1 MISGMRLY
9 RIAMRIIP
17 ALVVAWALA
26 GCQESSGTPTVV
38 QFWAMGREG
47 EVVRQLIP
55 DFEREHPGV
64 RVEVQQLPWSAAHQ
78 KLLTAFAGDA
88 LPDVAQLG
96 NTWLPE
102 FVALHALDPVE
113 PSVVDAGDYF
123 PGIWQTNVID
133 QTAYGVPWYV
143 DTRLL
148 FYRSDLLAEA
158 GYARPPTTWTEWTDM
173 LRAIKQRAGPHRH
186 GALLPLNEYQPLLAL
201 ALQQEAPLLRDGDTR
216 GNFRSADFKRALRF
230 YQGLF
235 DNGFAPATSA
245 NQISNVW
252 DEFAR
257 GTFTFYITG
266 PWSIGELKRR
276 LPASL
281 QASWMTAPLP
291 GPEGPS
297 YSVAGGSSLVVFSNS
312 PRKKAGVAA
321 RSIPVSARR
330 PAALPRAHGQP
341 AAAAQ
346 RMERRRPP
354 QRRPRAGLSRA
365 ARARQACSE
374 SAGVGAHCHRDAARR
389 RAHGAGQRSDDRRG
403 GCRDRSARRSHSRE
417 AALDAGAQGAA
428 VKLNWAA
435 WAFVGPAL
443 MVIAVFFFLPVLAGF
458 ALSFTDFDIY
468 ALADIGNLRFVGLA
482 NYVELLQTPL
492 FWKALGNTLYFVG
505 VGVPLSIAASLGAAL
520 LLNSKLARFRPFFR
534 VALFAPVV
542 TTLVAV
548 AIVWRYLLHTR

>member
-17 ALVVAWALA
+17 ALVVAWGLA

-47 EVVRQLIP
+47 EVVRQLMP
-55 DFEREHPGV
+55 DFERSHPGV

-88 LPDVAQLG
+88 LPDLAQLG

-276 LPASL
+276 MPASL

-297 YSVAGGSSLVVFSNS
+297 YSVAGGSSLVVFSDS
-312 PRKKAGVAA
+312 PRKKAAWQLVQYLSQRDVQLRFHALTGNLPPLRSAWNDKGLRSDVHARAFREQLERVKPASKVPEWERIATDMQLVVEHMVQGSGLTIDEAA
-321 RSIPVSARR
+321 AEIDRRADRILEKRRWMLARR
-330 PAALPRAHGQP
+330 EQP
-341 AAAAQ
+341 
-346 RMERRRPP
+346 
-354 QRRPRAGLSRA
+354 
-365 ARARQACSE
+365 
-374 SAGVGAHCHRDAARR
+374 
-389 RAHGAGQRSDDRRG
+389 
-403 GCRDRSARRSHSRE
+403 
-417 AALDAGAQGAA
+417 
-428 VKLNWAA
+428 
-435 WAFVGPAL
+435 
-443 MVIAVFFFLPVLAGF
+443 
-458 ALSFTDFDIY
+458 
-468 ALADIGNLRFVGLA
+468 
-482 NYVELLQTPL
+482 
-492 FWKALGNTLYFVG
+492 
-505 VGVPLSIAASLGAAL
+505 
-520 LLNSKLARFRPFFR
+520 
-534 VALFAPVV
+534 
-542 TTLVAV
+542 
-548 AIVWRYLLHTR
+548 

>member
-1 MISGMRLY
+1 MINGMRVY
-9 RIAMRIIP
+9 RIVMRLIP

-26 GCQESSGTPTVV
+26 GCQEPSGAPTVV

-55 DFEREHPGV
+55 DFERSHPGV

-102 FVALHALDPVE
+102 FAALRALDPVD

-148 FYRSDLLAEA
+148 FYRRDLLAEA
-158 GYARPPTTWTEWTDM
+158 GYARPPATWAEWTDM
-173 LRAIKQRAGPHRH
+173 LRAIKQRSRPHRH

-216 GNFRSADFKRALRF
+216 GNFRSEDFKRALRF
-230 YQGLF
+230 YQAMF
-235 DNGFAPATSA
+235 ANGFAPATSA

-266 PWSIGELKRR
+266 PWSIGEFKRR

-291 GPEGPS
+291 GPGGAG
-297 YSVAGGSSLVVFSNS
+297 YSVAGGSSLVVFSDS
-312 PRKKAGVAA
+312 PRKTAA
-321 RSIPVSARR
+321 WQFVQYLSQRDVQLRFHALTGNLPPRRSAWNDERLRSDVHARAFREQLERVR
-330 PAALPRAHGQP
+330 PAPKVPEWERIATDMQLVVEHMVQGSGLTIDE
-341 AAAAQ
+341 AAA
-346 RMERRRPP
+346 EI
-354 QRRPRAGLSRA
+354 
-365 ARARQACSE
+365 
-374 SAGVGAHCHRDAARR
+374 DR
-389 RAHGAGQRSDDRRG
+389 RADRILEK
-403 GCRDRSARRSHSRE
+403 RRW
-417 AALDAGAQGAA
+417 L
-428 VKLNWAA
+428 
-435 WAFVGPAL
+435 
-443 MVIAVFFFLPVLAGF
+443 
-458 ALSFTDFDIY
+458 
-468 ALADIGNLRFVGLA
+468 
-482 NYVELLQTPL
+482 
-492 FWKALGNTLYFVG
+492 
-505 VGVPLSIAASLGAAL
+505 
-520 LLNSKLARFRPFFR
+520 LARKEQP
-534 VALFAPVV
+534 
-542 TTLVAV
+542 
-548 AIVWRYLLHTR
+548 